1 MRHTSNCKHFP
12 YADDHCLVCEE
23 EDNMNHGPIDPEF
36 HKMMNDLAEDLDMIF
51 NQGLKGEDKKTGF
64 VLLLMPFN
72 GPKGQRTN
80 YISNAKREDIVEMM
94 REVITRFEEQG
105 ARNDKP
111 D

>member
-1 MRHTSNCKHFP
+1 MT
-12 YADDHCLVCEE
+12 D
-23 EDNMNHGPIDPEF
+23 GPIDPKF
-36 HKMMNDLAEDLDMIF
+36 KKMMNDLAEDLDVIF
-51 NQGLKGEDKKTGF
+51 NGGLKGEDKKIGF

-80 YISNAKREDIVEMM
+80 YISNANRSDIVEMI